1 MKKKKY
7 TILQINNTYERDIL
21 MSLVNQGA
29 QPASTP
35 LTFGRQSHNKSPEES
50 RTASPWM
57 WRLFFLVLLIL
68 FYCLELFF
76 IRPVDGINDD
86 WGMYSILSGAYLGYP
101 DAHVMFFLYPLSWL
115 LCQLYKLW
123 SFIPWYGL
131 FQHGVQIACLSVVY
145 HRAMRI
151 WHRYNSRDAFFKPA
165 LTTFLILF
173 LLVNLN
179 VLSEAQ
185 YTTTAGLAAA
195 AAIFCFITT
204 RINSSVPV
212 FFVDNIPAILLAWI
226 SFSMRQN
233 ILYLMLPMAG
243 MIWLSKW
250 IIARHNGSEKIAL
263 KLLGFALL
271 LGLGMGILWGINA
284 AAYSAPQWSDFRK
297 INHYRERVG
306 DFYQWPEYE
315 ECAEDL
321 TALGIT
327 EEAYMYRRNGAPYI
341 GHDMSVNDWKQM
353 HDIARKCYL
362 ARTSM
367 RERLKNVI
375 TGSINVFFYEDG
387 MQPANLLAGLLILLT
402 FLLILIRRN
411 WQALTVYLCY
421 LFGRSVSWI
430 YVLYEGRF
438 PKRIIQPLIT
448 VDFMILFGILLGFN
462 LLRLETRKRYAL
474 ILPLFLSLSVL
485 SLYLTKVNVDENYHA
500 HEKNWEELKAYC
512 HAHPDNFYI
521 WTYDSGTLENYCE
534 SPFDTTLDTYN
545 NFFYTNWGVV
555 CNPNSKIKL
564 TAHGIGDFGRDV
576 VENDHVYF
584 ILREAPFNRE
594 HPVIMYFRH
603 TYNVESEIAD
613 VFTAGDTVYHVYQLR

>member
-7 TILQINNTYERDIL
+7 TMLPSNITYERDIL

-29 QPASTP
+29 QPAPTQ
-35 LTFGRQSHNKSPEES
+35 LKLERQTYKRSQKEP

-57 WRLFFLVLLIL
+57 WRLFFLVLLVL

-115 LCQLYKLW
+115 LCQLYKLC
-123 SFIPWYGL
+123 SFLPWYGL
-131 FQHGVQIACLSVVY
+131 FQHGVQIACLSVIY

-151 WHRYNSRDAFFKPA
+151 WHKYDSRDTFWKPA
-165 LTTFLILF
+165 LATFLMLF
-173 LLVNLN
+173 FLIDLN

-195 AAIFCFITT
+195 TAIFCFITT
-204 RINSSVPV
+204 KINSSVMV
-212 FFVDNIPAILLAWI
+212 FFVDNIPTIFLAWI

-250 IIARHNGSEKIAL
+250 MIARRNGCEKIAL

-271 LGLGMGILWGINA
+271 LGLGMGILWGINV

-341 GHDMSVNDWKQM
+341 GHDMSVTDWKQM
-353 HDIARKCYL
+353 HDIAKKCYL

-387 MQPANLLAGLLILLT
+387 MQPANLLAGLLIFLT

-411 WQALTVYLCY
+411 WQALLVYLCY

-448 VDFMILFGILLGFN
+448 ADFMILFGILLGFN
-462 LLRLETRKRYAL
+462 LLRLETKKRYAL

-500 HEKNWEELKAYC
+500 HEKTWEELKAYC

-613 VFTAGDTVYHVYQLR
+613 IFTAGDTVYHVYQLR

>member
-1 MKKKKY
+1 MLPSNG
-7 TILQINNTYERDIL
+7 THEREML
-21 MSLVNQGA
+21 MSLVNQGS
-29 QPASTP
+29 QPASVP
-35 LTFGRQSHNKSPEES
+35 LKFGRQKYKRTLKEPH
-50 RTASPWM
+50 TASPWM

-68 FYCLELFF
+68 FYCLELFW
-76 IRPVDGINDD
+76 IDPVDGINDD
-86 WGMYSILSGAYLGYP
+86 WGMYSMLSGAYLGYP
-101 DAHVMFFLYPLSWL
+101 DAHVMFFLYPLSML
-115 LCQLYKLW
+115 LCKLYELC

-131 FQHGVQIACLSVVY
+131 FQHGVQIACLSVIY

-151 WHRYNSRDAFFKPA
+151 WHRHGSPDAFWKPA
-165 LTTFLILF
+165 LTVFCTLF
-173 LLVNLN
+173 FLVNLN

-204 RINSSVPV
+204 KINSTAIV
-212 FFVDNIPAILLAWI
+212 FFTDNIPTLLFAWI

-243 MIWLSKW
+243 MLWLSKW
-250 IIARHNGSEKIAL
+250 IIARRSDCEHTVL
-263 KLLGFALL
+263 KLFGFALIL
-271 LGLGMGILWGINA
+271 CAGMGILWGINA
-284 AAYSAPQWSDFRK
+284 AAYSPPQWSDFRK

-315 ECAEDL
+315 ECAKEL
-321 TALGIT
+321 SALGIS

-341 GHDMSVNDWKQM
+341 GHGMSVNDWKQM

-362 ARTSM
+362 ARTDM
-367 RERLKNVI
+367 GQRLKNIIV
-375 TGSINVFFYEDG
+375 GGINVFFYEDG
-387 MQPANLLAGLLILLT
+387 MQPANLLTGLLIILT
-402 FLLILIRRN
+402 FILILVRRN
-411 WQALTVYLCY
+411 RLALMVYLCY

-448 VDFMILFGILLGFN
+448 VDFMILFGILIGFN
-462 LLRLETRKRYAL
+462 LLRLETQKHYAL
-474 ILPLFLSLSVL
+474 ILPLILSLSLL
-485 SLYLTKVNVDENYHA
+485 SLYITKVNVDENYHV
-500 HEKNWEELKAYC
+500 HQKTWEELKAYC
-512 HAHPDNFYI
+512 HARPDNFYI

-534 SPFDTTLDTYN
+534 SPFDMTLDTYN

-564 TAHGIGDFGRDV
+564 SAHGIGDFAQDV
-576 VENDHVYF
+576 AESDNVYF
-584 ILREAPFNRE
+584 ILREAPYNRE

-603 TYNVESEIAD
+603 AYNVESEIAD
-613 VFTAGDTVYHVYQLR
+613 IFTAGDTVYHVYQLR